1 MATMEEGA
9 EGQKRPSMRTVVLAS
24 STGTAFEWYDF
35 FIYGAL
41 APVIARNF
49 FSQLDETA
57 GLIAAL
63 ALFAAGFLFR
73 PLGALIFGWLG
84 DRFGRKGAFLATVII
99 MGGATFAIGLLPTY
113 AQAGPV
119 GTILLI
125 ILRILQGLALGG
137 EYGGAAIY
145 VAEHAKP
152 ESRGFS
158 TGWIQASAAFG
169 LLGAQG
175 IVLLT
180 RFLLGEETFQEWGW
194 RLPFLVSMGLL
205 GISIWMR
212 VKLKE
217 SPEFERAKRE
227 NKLTQAPFRDV
238 FGKWKNLKIVLIA
251 LFSITCA
258 QGAIWWCTFS
268 YSQIFLESTMKFEP
282 LLTNLVMG
290 VATLLSIPL
299 YVFFAWLSDR
309 VGRKPIILFG
319 IGLALISVFPSF
331 QMMARGANPALF
343 EAVEQAPVSIHA
355 DRDTC
360 SFQFDLLGRARYETA
375 CDIARAALTRAGVAY
390 TTVAEAP
397 GAQTAVHV
405 GGTVV
410 PVGDGVGLA
419 RADLAKRSAETAAA
433 LQQAL
438 RAAGYPATAQD
449 GATNWPLIALGLV
462 AMVVAATA
470 LYGPQAATLVELF
483 PTNVRY
489 TAMSVPYH
497 VGVGWVGGF
506 MPVTAFAIAA
516 ATGDIFSG
524 LWYLVGFAGFSFVIC
539 LLFYPETRGRSLN
552 APQPSEAAPTP

>member
-1 MATMEEGA
+1 MAGAADDARSEGA
-9 EGQKRPSMRTVVLAS
+9 QDKPRPSMRTVVLAS

-73 PLGALIFGWLG
+73 PLGALVFGWLG
-84 DRFGRKGAFLATVII
+84 DRFGRKGAFLATVVI

-113 AQAGPV
+113 AQAGVV
-119 GTILLI
+119 GTVLLV

-145 VAEHAKP
+145 VAEHARP
-152 ESRGFS
+152 DRRGFS

-175 IVLLT
+175 VVLAT
-180 RFLLGEETFQEWGW
+180 RVIMGEEAFLDWGW
-194 RLPFLVSMGLL
+194 RIPFLVSMGLL
-205 GISIWMR
+205 GISVWMR

-217 SPEFERAKRE
+217 SPEFEKAKAE
-227 NKLTQAPFRDV
+227 NRLTRAPFRDV
-238 FGKWKNLKIVLIA
+238 FGRWSNLRIVLIA

-282 LLTNLVMG
+282 MLTNMVMG
-290 VATLLSIPL
+290 AATLISIPL

-309 VGRKPIILFG
+309 IGRKPIILFG

-331 QMMARGANPALF
+331 QMMARGANPNLF
-343 EAVEQAPVSIHA
+343 HAVESAPVSIHA
-355 DRDTC
+355 DMTTC
-360 SFQFDLLGRARYETA
+360 SFQFDIIGRARYETA
-375 CDIARAALTRAGVAY
+375 CDLARAALTRAGVAY
-390 TTVAEAP
+390 STVAEAA
-397 GAQTAVHV
+397 GSSTTVHV
-405 GGTVV
+405 GGVVV
-410 PVGDGVGLA
+410 PVEDGRGLA
-419 RADLAKRSAETAAA
+419 RAELAQVSARTTAE

-438 RAAGYPATAQD
+438 RAAGYPATAQE
-449 GATNWPLIALGLV
+449 GETSWALIALGLA
-462 AMVVAATA
+462 AMVIAATA

-489 TAMSVPYH
+489 TALSVPYH

-516 ATGDIFSG
+516 ATGNIFSG
-524 LWYLVGFAGFSFVIC
+524 LWYLIGFAGFSFVVC
-539 LLFYPETRGRSLN
+539 LLFYPETRGRPLN
-552 APQPSEAAPTP
+552 